1 MTKSKRDYKAEY
13 AKYQGTEERKKKRAE
28 RNAARRKA
36 EREGKVSKGDGKDV
50 AHKKAMDKG
59 GKNSDGTRVETASRN
74 RSFKRDSK
82 GNLVSETSNRERKKK
97 KTSKA

>member
-1 MTKSKRDYKAEY
+1 MAAKKRDYKAEY
-13 AKYQGTEERKKKRAE
+13 AKYQGTEEQKKKRAQ
-28 RNAARRKA
+28 RNKARRKA
-36 EREGKVSKGDGKDV
+36 TREGKVSKGDGKDV

-82 GNLVSETSNRERKKK
+82 GNLVSETSTRERKNKNK
-97 KTSKA
+97 G